1 MIGLDWD
8 TVVAHALSLPGAELS
23 TYYGGPAVKANGN
36 AFLTPG
42 READSFHLML
52 DLDTVDMLME
62 TDPDTFWQTPHYV
75 GWPGLLVRYVSADPE
90 RVLAMIER
98 AHERA
103 LAKKPPRPR
112 KK

>member
-1 MIGLDWD
+1 M
-8 TVVAHALSLPGAELS
+8 AHALTLPGSEMS

-62 TDPDTFWQTPHYV
+62 TDPDTFWQTPHYA
-75 GWPGLLVRYVSADPE
+75 GWPGLLVRYASADPA

-103 LAKKPPRPR
+103 LAKKPPKPRP
-112 KK
+112 KKTR